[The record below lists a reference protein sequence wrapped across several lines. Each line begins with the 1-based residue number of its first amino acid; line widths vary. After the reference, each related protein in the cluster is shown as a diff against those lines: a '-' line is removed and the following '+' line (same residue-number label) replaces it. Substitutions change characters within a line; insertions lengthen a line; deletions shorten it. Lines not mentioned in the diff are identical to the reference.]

1 MSVTW
6 ITSTN
11 APIRADNDWA
21 TCRCASSGL
30 WDSFALFV
38 RIQAGSQDDLPA
50 YLSLHHRALVLSKGD
65 MVQPPTICSA
75 VDGAKALRWGD

>member
-1 MSVTW
+1 MPRLGQIMT
-6 ITSTN
+6 
-11 APIRADNDWA
+11 
-21 TCRCASSGL
+21 GL
-30 WDSFALFV
+30 DAGELLQFFGIQFALSV
-38 RIQAGSQDDLPA
+38 RIQAESQDDLPA